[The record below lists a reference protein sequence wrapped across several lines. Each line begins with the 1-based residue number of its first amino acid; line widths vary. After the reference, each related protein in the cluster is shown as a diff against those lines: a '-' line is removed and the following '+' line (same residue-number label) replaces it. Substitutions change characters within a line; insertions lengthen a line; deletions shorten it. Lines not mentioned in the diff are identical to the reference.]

1 MSCSRTAGTRSSRS
15 RSRSMLMS
23 SWRVLRRSRVGTA
36 SSSQQSAS
44 CSASLV
50 DRSSPVRF
58 RRSSRYSFHG
68 RGAKAEEMTVTQSLD
83 AASLEKLRKGF
94 RGQLIQPGDR
104 EYDSSRIVWNA
115 RADRHPV
122 LIARCTRVD
131 DVATAVRFAREH
143 DVVIAVRGGG
153 HSVAGFSTCDGG
165 VVIDLSGMRAV
176 EIDPAKRTARVQG
189 GALLAQLDRSAQEYG
204 LACPVGVVGHT
215 GVAGLTLG
223 GGMGRLERKHG
234 YTIDNLLSVD
244 LVTADGALRH
254 VSEEDDPELFWGLR
268 GAGANFGIATMFEFQ
283 LHPIGPNVTTA
294 VVVFPIERAREA
306 AAVYRELFRSAPD
319 HMHLGLSFATAPGG
333 RATTPGQRGAAT
345 VAVGATHVGDQRD
358 VERDLRPLR
367 GHVEPILATLTP
379 TTYLSLR
386 KMSDDEMAW
395 GKRFYMK
402 GAFLDELSDAAV
414 DEMAAQA
421 STAPGECSIGLWAQ
435 GGATRRLDENAMAFT
450 GRGAAYWLG
459 AEAFWVDKDQDREY
473 IAWGRAAMGAIKP
486 FTRAGQYVNDV
497 VEQGDDV
504 VRAIYGDMK
513 YDRLRALKRKHD
525 PDNVFRLNQNIR
537 P

>member
-1 MSCSRTAGTRSSRS
+1 MSITEG
-15 RSRSMLMS
+15 
-23 SWRVLRRSRVGTA
+23 V
-36 SSSQQSAS
+36 
-44 CSASLV
+44 
-50 DRSSPVRF
+50 
-58 RRSSRYSFHG
+58 
-68 RGAKAEEMTVTQSLD
+68 D
-83 AASLEKLRKGF
+83 AATLGKLREDF
-94 RGQLIQPGDR
+94 RGQLILPGDR
-104 EYDSSRIVWNA
+104 DYDASRIVWNA
-115 RADRHPV
+115 VADRYPA
-122 LIARCTRVD
+122 LIARCTRVE
-131 DVATAVRFAREH
+131 DVIAAVRFAREH
-143 DVVIAVRGGG
+143 DLVIAVRGGG
-153 HSVAGFSTCDGG
+153 HSVAGFSTCDAGI
-165 VVIDLSGMRAV
+165 VIDLSGMRAV
-176 EIDPAKRTARVQG
+176 QIDPATRTARVQG
-189 GALLAQLDRSAQEYG
+189 GALLEQLDRAAQEYG

-215 GVAGLTLG
+215 GAGGLTLG
-223 GGMGRLERKHG
+223 GGMAASSASTATRSTTCSRS
-234 YTIDNLLSVD
+234 ISI
-244 LVTADGALRH
+244 TADGALHH
-254 VSEEDDPELFWGLR
+254 VSEDDDPELFWGLR

-306 AAVYRELFRSAPD
+306 AAVYRELFGSAPD

-358 VERDLRPLR
+358 AERDLRPLR
-367 GHVEPILATLTP
+367 GHVEPILETLTP
-379 TTYLSLR
+379 TTYLALQ
-386 KMSDDEMAW
+386 KMSDDEMPW

-414 DEMAAQA
+414 DEMATQA
-421 STAPGECSIGLWAQ
+421 STAPGGCSIGLWAQ
-435 GGATRRLDENAMAFT
+435 GGATRRVDENAMAFT

-459 AEAFWVDKDQDREY
+459 AEAFWVDKNQDRDH
-473 IAWGRAAMGAIKP
+473 IAWGRAAMGAIRP

-504 VRAIYGDMK
+504 VRGIYGDMK